1 MPTNKC
7 SVLKRI
13 YAFLI
18 DFVLVLITS
27 LVFEMVCSVPLFNVC
42 FSFQDKCN
50 TLIVEQVKTGLY
62 YFVDENF
69 VIVAHDENTEEEI
82 ISCYQQKKTLYD
94 VKTLVYQKNDLYKS
108 DFYLSSLD
116 KFNYLY
122 DESNFINNEKG
133 KSGLFSYIDNQ
144 YVFKEDVSE
153 KKKIEFCDEILKN
166 TNKAFNV
173 YKDGK
178 INNLLNEVSILRIGS
193 KSFGYFIMTLIFL
206 FIIPLCNKYKAT
218 IGQLILKL
226 SVVDKYYVYAGWS
239 FLLLR
244 YLSIFIFEIMVGIFT
259 FGIVPLI
266 SFAMML
272 ILRNGYC
279 LHDLISFTQVVDR
292 NEFEPFN
299 NLKEYKDFIDEEKEN
314 TDKSLRKP
322 YES

>member
-7 SVLKRI
+7 SILKRI

-18 DFVLVLITS
+18 DFVIILITS
-27 LVFEMVCSVPLFNVC
+27 LVFEMACSVPLFNVC
-42 FSFQDKCN
+42 FSFQNKCN

-62 YFVDENF
+62 YFIDENY
-69 VIVAHDENTEEEI
+69 VIVASDENTEDEI
-82 ISCYQQKKTLYD
+82 ISCYQQKKSLYD
-94 VKTLVYQKNDLYKS
+94 VKSLVYQKSDVYKS
-108 DFYLSSLD
+108 DFYLTSLD

-122 DESNFINNEKG
+122 DECNYINKEKE

-144 YVFKEDVSE
+144 YVFKEDVNEE
-153 KKKIEFCDEILKN
+153 KRIEFCDKILKN
-166 TNKAFNV
+166 TNKAFSI

-178 INNLLNEVSILRIGS
+178 INNLLNEVSILRISS
-193 KSFGYFIMTLIFL
+193 KAFSYLIMILIFV

-218 IGQLILKL
+218 IGQLFLKL

-244 YLSIFIFEIMVGIFT
+244 SLAIFIFEIMVGIFT

-266 SFAMML
+266 SFFMML

-292 NEFEPFN
+292 SEFEPFN
-299 NLKEYKDFIDEEKEN
+299 NLKEYNDFINEEKEN
-314 TDKSLRKP
+314 TDKSLRRP